1 MRLVELEEEKR
12 EIINRYRKLLRKA
25 KPVMKDGDAKV
36 IRKAFNVALK
46 AHEGMRRKSGE
57 PYIFHPLN
65 VAIICIDEIGLGAT
79 SIVAALLHDVVEDTD
94 ITLADIKHMFG
105 DKVAMIIDGLTK
117 IKGAFDKDTSQQAE
131 NFRKMILTLSEDVRV
146 ILIKLADRLHNMRT
160 LNSLEQE
167 KQFKI
172 ASETSYI
179 FSPLAHRLGLYAI
192 KTELE
197 DLCLKYT
204 DNDVYKMIT
213 SRINDTKDNRNK
225 FIRNFIKPI
234 RNEIDRL
241 GFDYEIIGRS
251 KSVFS
256 IWQKMQKQNVP
267 FEEVY
272 DLFAIRIIVDVSYE
286 KEKSICWQIY
296 SMVTDAYQPNPD
308 RLRDWVSIP
317 KANGYESLHTTVM
330 SDKGQWVEVQIRTK
344 RMDEIAEKGYAAH
357 WKYKD
362 TNSRVK
368 SDMGLEQWLEDLRD
382 VLDQNNG
389 SAIEFVDNF
398 KSNLYSDEVF
408 TFTPKGDL
416 VTLPKGATALDFA
429 FHIHT
434 QVGAN
439 CIGAKANQKLVPL
452 NYKLKN
458 GDQIEVLT
466 SFKQRPNEDWLK
478 SVVTSRAK
486 SKIRDSLK
494 EEVKIMIQEGR
505 KIVKRKFTQMRIKFD
520 QENISK
526 LTEFFD
532 LKIPSDLFQQI
543 GAGKIDHVE
552 IKKFRLVKKDLA
564 KGFFKRIL
572 SPISEKRIQKPRG
585 RSSTDQLL
593 IGEDLNKL
601 DYKLAQCCRP
611 ISGDDVFAFIT
622 INEGIKIHR
631 SNCTNAPELIA
642 NHGYR
647 ILKARWSTTREGSFL
662 VGLKIVGTDRIGII
676 SDLSNIISS
685 ELKVNMHSMS
695 LNTNNGIFEG
705 LIELYV
711 DHTFHLDRL
720 MAKVEKISGV
730 VKLTRYN

>member
-1 MRLVELEEEKR
+1 MRLVELEEEKK

-105 DKVAMIIDGLTK
+105 EKVAMIIDGLTK

-272 DLFAIRIIVDVSYE
+272 DLFAIRIIADVSYE
-286 KEKSICWQIY
+286 QEKSTCWQIY

-543 GAGKIDHVE
+543 GSGKIDHVE

-572 SPISEKRIQKPRG
+572 SPISEKRIQKPRD

-601 DYKLAQCCRP
+601 DYTLAQCCRP

-662 VGLKIVGTDRIGII
+662 VGLKIIGTDRIGII

-720 MAKVEKISGV
+720 MDKVEKISGV

>member
-1 MRLVELEEEKR
+1 MRRVELEEEKK
-12 EIINRYRKLLRKA
+12 EIVNRYRKLLRKA

-94 ITLADIKHMFG
+94 ITLVDVKHMFG
-105 DKVAMIIDGLTK
+105 HKVAMIIDGLTK

-160 LNSLEQE
+160 LNSLTQE
-167 KQFKI
+167 KQLKI

-204 DNDVYKMIT
+204 DNNVYRMIT
-213 SRINDTKDNRNK
+213 GKINDTKDNRNK

-272 DLFAIRIIVDVSYE
+272 DLFAIRIIADVSSE
-286 KEKSICWQIY
+286 QEKSICWQIY
-296 SMVTDAYQPNPD
+296 SLVTDAYQPNPD

-382 VLDQNNG
+382 VLNQNNG

-439 CIGAKANQKLVPL
+439 CIGAKASQKLVSL
-452 NYKLKN
+452 NYKLRN

-466 SFKQRPNEDWLK
+466 SSKQRPNEDWLK

-494 EEVKIMIQEGR
+494 EEVKLMIQEGR
-505 KIVKRKFTQMRIKFD
+505 KIVKRKFTQMKIEFD

-526 LTEFFD
+526 LTKFFN
-532 LKIPSDLFQQI
+532 LKIPSDLFQHV
-543 GAGKIDHVE
+543 GAGKIDHAE

-572 SPISEKRIQKPRG
+572 SPISEKKIQKTRDNQN
-585 RSSTDQLL
+585 TDLLL

-601 DYKLAQCCRP
+601 DYTLAQCCRP

-631 SNCTNAPELIA
+631 SNCTNAPELFA

-662 VGLKIVGTDRIGII
+662 VGLKIIGTDRIGII

-685 ELKVNMHSMS
+685 ELKVNMRSMS

-720 MAKVEKISGV
+720 MDKVEKISGV

>member
-1 MRLVELEEEKR
+1 
-12 EIINRYRKLLRKA
+12 
-25 KPVMKDGDAKV
+25 
-36 IRKAFNVALK
+36 
-46 AHEGMRRKSGE
+46 
-57 PYIFHPLN
+57 
-65 VAIICIDEIGLGAT
+65 
-79 SIVAALLHDVVEDTD
+79 
-94 ITLADIKHMFG
+94 
-105 DKVAMIIDGLTK
+105 
-117 IKGAFDKDTSQQAE
+117 
-131 NFRKMILTLSEDVRV
+131 
-146 ILIKLADRLHNMRT
+146 
-160 LNSLEQE
+160 
-167 KQFKI
+167 
-172 ASETSYI
+172 
-179 FSPLAHRLGLYAI
+179 
-192 KTELE
+192 
-197 DLCLKYT
+197 
-204 DNDVYKMIT
+204 
-213 SRINDTKDNRNK
+213 
-225 FIRNFIKPI
+225 
-234 RNEIDRL
+234 
-241 GFDYEIIGRS
+241 
-251 KSVFS
+251 
-256 IWQKMQKQNVP
+256 MQKQNVP

-272 DLFAIRIIVDVSYE
+272 DLFAIRIIADVSYE
-286 KEKSICWQIY
+286 QEKSICWQIY

-526 LTEFFD
+526 WTEFFD

-572 SPISEKRIQKPRG
+572 SPISEKRIQKPRD

-601 DYKLAQCCRP
+601 DYTLAQCCRP

-662 VGLKIVGTDRIGII
+662 VGLKIIGT
-676 SDLSNIISS
+676 
-685 ELKVNMHSMS
+685 
-695 LNTNNGIFEG
+695 
-705 LIELYV
+705 IE
-711 DHTFHLDRL
+711 
-720 MAKVEKISGV
+720 
-730 VKLTRYN
+730 